1 MSARARVHRDNNHDG
16 QAVCQGGVVVSW
28 NPAIGTLKPFH
39 QPFSP
44 PAFQRSSH
52 SRYVAC
58 APTPPATPPRQEFVR
73 LWGCSRAPNVLLAR
87 PTLEHHGDCCWLLLL
102 RRGGVLRIRLLPFFS
117 FFLSFAAVI
126 LLPAAVFTPAAD
138 TSGDTFIYVV
148 GLDSRRGRI
157 IGPGSFARSFFST
170 FSPTLSPSPSSI
182 FSILLVLE
190 KLDFSSNSY
199 VVRKFCSSCII
210 MDVITRFSRFT
221 HALFTIVR
229 VAWGIRRGY
238 ARIRDLVRDF
248 IVGYDFNS
256 RAHK

>member
-1 MSARARVHRDNNHDG
+1 MRPTSCSRD
-16 QAVCQGGVVVSW
+16 
-28 NPAIGTLKPFH
+28 
-39 QPFSP
+39 
-44 PAFQRSSH
+44 
-52 SRYVAC
+52 
-58 APTPPATPPRQEFVR
+58 R
-73 LWGCSRAPNVLLAR
+73 LWNTTVTAAGCCFSV
-87 PTLEHHGDCCWLLLL
+87 
-102 RRGGVLRIRLLPFFS
+102 GVAFSESGYYLFFS

-199 VVRKFCSSCII
+199 IVRKFCSSCII

>member
-1 MSARARVHRDNNHDG
+1 MRPTSCSRD
-16 QAVCQGGVVVSW
+16 
-28 NPAIGTLKPFH
+28 
-39 QPFSP
+39 
-44 PAFQRSSH
+44 
-52 SRYVAC
+52 
-58 APTPPATPPRQEFVR
+58 R
-73 LWGCSRAPNVLLAR
+73 LWNTTVTAAGCCFSV
-87 PTLEHHGDCCWLLLL
+87 
-102 RRGGVLRIRLLPFFS
+102 GVAFSESGYYLFS

-126 LLPAAVFTPAAD
+126 LLPAAD

-170 FSPTLSPSPSSI
+170 FSPTLSPSPFSI